1 MKAPY
6 PSSQAVLYHM
16 SDTGLLFHIHGVQL
30 PRVRCHVPDS
40 KRICHEALP
49 LMRMLQPRF
58 QSQNIPAA
66 QPDSWSAGIL
76 HSQRM
81 SNIRSD
87 RPERIER
94 AVMLRL
100 ILLWLNIRGISVC
113 ERANPRLCICGR
125 TDVSLPVYRSTL
137 KFSDSILSAR
147 IRSCSAALTLIY
159 CCATSA
165 FHAWRPASG
174 NV

>member
-1 MKAPY
+1 MLMNYMKAPY

-30 PRVRCHVPDS
+30 PHVRCHVPDS

-76 HSQRM
+76 HSRECRI
-81 SNIRSD
+81 SAVTGRS
-87 RPERIER
+87 
-94 AVMLRL
+94 VL
-100 ILLWLNIRGISVC
+100 SV
-113 ERANPRLCICGR
+113 
-125 TDVSLPVYRSTL
+125 
-137 KFSDSILSAR
+137 R

-165 FHAWRPASG
+165 FHAWRLASG